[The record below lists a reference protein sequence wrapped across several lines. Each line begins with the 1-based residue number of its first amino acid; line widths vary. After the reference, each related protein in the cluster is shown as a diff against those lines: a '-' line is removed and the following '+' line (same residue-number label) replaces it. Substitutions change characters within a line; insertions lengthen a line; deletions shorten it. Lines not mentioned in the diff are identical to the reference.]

1 MILRI
6 KPAAYCGRHDKKQGF
21 PAGFAS
27 ISTAAASPAKR
38 DYESS
43 AAAKFIF
50 RAKRD
55 PVLTP
60 C

>member
-1 MILRI
+1 MNSRI
-6 KPAAYCGRHDKKQGF
+6 KPAAYRGRHDKKQGF
-21 PAGFAS
+21 SAGFAS
-27 ISTAAASPAKR
+27 ISTMAGAPAKR
-38 DYESS
+38 DYEAS
-43 AAAKFIF
+43 ATARNIF